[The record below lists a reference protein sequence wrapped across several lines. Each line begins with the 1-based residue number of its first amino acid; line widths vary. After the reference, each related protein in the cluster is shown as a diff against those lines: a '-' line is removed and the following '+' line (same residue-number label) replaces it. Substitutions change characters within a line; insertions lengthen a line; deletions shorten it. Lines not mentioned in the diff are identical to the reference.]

1 MMDLLAQRTQ
11 IAQGAKLTG
20 SRLDGIRVALRHKW
34 LIVRSSALGA
44 ALGILPGIGGSVID
58 WIAYGVTKQ
67 TVRDNENFGKGDIR
81 GVIGPESA
89 NNAKEGGALVPTLI
103 FGIPGSGTTAMR
115 SEEHTSELQS
125 LMRLSYAVLC

>member
-1 MMDLLAQRTQ
+1 MPLAVLALGLFAVPEMLDLLAQRTQ

-58 WIAYGVTKQ
+58 WIAYGVTKL

-81 GVIGPESA
+81 GVID
-89 NNAKEGGALVPTLI
+89 
-103 FGIPGSGTTAMR
+103 R
-115 SEEHTSELQS
+115 QS
-125 LMRLSYAVLC
+125 TRLNSSH

>member
-1 MMDLLAQRTQ
+1 MPLAVLALGLFAVPEMLDLLAQRTQ

-44 ALGILPGIGGSVID
+44 ALGILPGIDGSVID

-67 TVRDNENFGKGDIR
+67 TVRDNENFGKGELR
-81 GVIGPESA
+81 GVIGPENA
-89 NNAKEGGALVPTLI
+89 NNAKKGGEKVPTDRKR
-103 FGIPGSGTTAMR
+103 GGGGTR
-115 SEEHTSELQS
+115 
-125 LMRLSYAVLC
+125 V

>member
-1 MMDLLAQRTQ
+1 MLDLLAQRTQ

-44 ALGILPGIGGSVID
+44 ALGILPGIGGSVI
-58 WIAYGVTKQ
+58 
-67 TVRDNENFGKGDIR
+67 
-81 GVIGPESA
+81 
-89 NNAKEGGALVPTLI
+89 
-103 FGIPGSGTTAMR
+103 R

-125 LMRLSYAVLC
+125 LMRNSYAVFCLNNKILMRHPAYPVALVSADHEDHRPNHRSSRHTA

>member
-89 NNAKEGGALVPTLI
+89 NNAKEGGEIGRA
-103 FGIPGSGTTAMR
+103 SGR
-115 SEEHTSELQS
+115 ERVWQ
-125 LMRLSYAVLC
+125 YV

>member
-1 MMDLLAQRTQ
+1 MLDLLAQRTQ

-67 TVRDNENFGKGDIR
+67 TMRDNENFGKGDIR

-89 NNAKEGGALVPTLI
+89 NNAKEGGALV
-103 FGIPGSGTTAMR
+103 R

-125 LMRLSYAVLC
+125 LMRISYAVFCLKKKKH